1 MSRDARIGPVAP
13 EDLGLSEADKLDL
26 DPGST
31 GDLKLESRSQ
41 PLTVELMADG
51 RLRAPR
57 QRTRELLRVRLQR
70 AELLPTSPE
79 WALFRNLERGLGQI
93 QDHSGGR
100 EVVLAGTLGPSGV
113 SLIDTIG
120 FLASGLQTGVLS
132 VIEGEVERSVYFSS
146 GDVIWASS
154 TAPEDG
160 IGEFLVRRGRLTG
173 TQLAAMARESPERIG
188 RASVERGFISSHDL
202 WAMVQAQLMEIFDHI
217 IQAERGLWT
226 FSRLDADA
234 LANSQVQFSTQGL
247 LMDALRKLDEMRVF
261 REVVRSPSSL
271 VAWTPEI
278 LNDEHPERL
287 FLRVDASVKD
297 DLIPIVP
304 HLSGTLSIQDL
315 IRLSGK
321 GEFFVSRVI
330 YHLHRARL
338 VTVRESTPSLAPV
351 APAQLSKNEARDLIQ
366 VYSMA
371 IAEIMNELDAPGIE
385 ALSASAQAFLTDP
398 NTPFAHV
405 LTHVGL
411 GRNGH
416 IDADPLLIALAQT
429 SVSLLELSEALSE
442 LLFFLLFEATE
453 ALGPRRRD
461 DLARRVRMIHGMLRL
476 PDAGGPTGEPP

>member
-1 MSRDARIGPVAP
+1 MTRDRRIGPASP
-13 EDLGLSEADKLDL
+13 GDLDL
-26 DPGST
+26 PAEEPLDLNPGAT
-31 GDLKLESRSQ
+31 GDLRLENRSQ

-51 RLRAPR
+51 RIRAPR

-79 WALFRNLERGLGQI
+79 WALFRNLERGLGHL
-93 QDHSGGR
+93 QDNAGGR
-100 EVVLAGTLGPSGV
+100 EVVLAGCLGPAGV

-132 VIEGEVERSVYFSS
+132 VIEGDVERSVYFSS

-154 TAPEDG
+154 SAPEDG
-160 IGEFLVRRGRLTG
+160 IGEFLLRRGRLTP
-173 TQLAAMARESPERIG
+173 TQLAAVARESPERIG
-188 RASVERGFISSHDL
+188 RACVDRGFLSSHDL

-217 IQAERGLWT
+217 IATERGLWT
-226 FSRLDADA
+226 FSRLDAEA
-234 LANSQVQFSTQGL
+234 LANSRVQFSTQGL

-261 REVVRSPSSL
+261 REVVRSAASL

-287 FLRVDASVKD
+287 FQRVDPSVRE
-297 DLIPIVP
+297 DLAPIVP
-304 HLSGTLSIQDL
+304 HLAGTLSIQEL
-315 IRLSGK
+315 IRRSGK
-321 GEFFVSRVI
+321 GEFFVSRVV

-338 VTVRESTPSLAPV
+338 VTVKESTPSLAPV

-371 IAEIMNELDAPGIE
+371 IAEIMNELDAPGVE
-385 ALSASAQAFLTDP
+385 ALSASAQAYLSDT
-398 NTPFAHV
+398 NTPFAQILKHV
-405 LTHVGL
+405 SLS
-411 GRNGH
+411 RAGH
-416 IDADPLLIALAQT
+416 IDAEPLLIVLSQT
-429 SVSLLELSEALSE
+429 SASLHELSEALSE

-461 DLARRVRMIHGMLRL
+461 DLARRVRMIHAMLRL
-476 PDAGGPTGEPP
+476 PDRREGPGSEP